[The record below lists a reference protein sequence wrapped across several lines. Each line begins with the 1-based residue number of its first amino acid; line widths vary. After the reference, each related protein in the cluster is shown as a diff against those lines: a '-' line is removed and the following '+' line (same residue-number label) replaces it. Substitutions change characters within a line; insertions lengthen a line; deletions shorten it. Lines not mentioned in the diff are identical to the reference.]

1 MPVTDST
8 VAKFWAWFAA
18 NAAVL
23 KAVPPEGLAT
33 AKLYGQLA
41 DQLEKCHKR
50 LKAEID
56 TAIDNGNW
64 ALVITAD
71 GEERIFKFVE
81 AIVAAAPPVP
91 GWKVRAFRSR
101 SDVGGSR
108 IVFGPHEVS
117 GDDIFAS
124 VAPAGA
130 GRAAVTLYVRGLTDD
145 NGLGRAAEL
154 LYHHAVGEYDSVKVV
169 SDLRLL
175 SLPDPVPAG
184 AVSLADLPGVLDR
197 AVGRT

>member
-8 VAKFWAWFAA
+8 VAKFWGWFAA
-18 NAAVL
+18 NAAAL
-23 KAVPPEGLAT
+23 KEVPPEGLAT
-33 AKLYGQLA
+33 SKVYNRLC
-41 DQLEKCHKR
+41 DQLGKCHKR
-50 LKAEID
+50 LKGEID
-56 TAIDNGNW
+56 TASDGGDW
-64 ALVITAD
+64 TVVITAD

-81 AIVAAAPPVP
+81 TVVAAAPPVP

-117 GDDIFAS
+117 GDDIFAAA
-124 VAPAGA
+124 APAGE
-130 GRAAVTLYVRGLTDD
+130 GRVAVTLYVRGLTDD

-154 LYHHAVGEYDSVKVV
+154 LYQHAVGEYDSVKVV

-175 SLPDPVPAG
+175 PLPDPPPAG
-184 AVSLADLPGVLDR
+184 AVPLAELPGVLDR
-197 AVGRT
+197 AVGRA